1 MRLLGV
7 TADYN
12 VEDVVL
18 ADCPSY
24 VSKYNLAHLARNNS
38 SLIRI
43 DSLVYYDKENDICEG
58 DYLYINNKR
67 VGFVYYSAG
76 WHVHQFNGIDKK
88 LSECEHINMKP
99 SKRSYNVFRGIN
111 KIEGRKPIKICA
123 LGEEMNF
130 DSMIMIIGDE
140 IILNGKARKAL
151 RSEIFLSTGIYD
163 KNDVALC
170 FGGYYNGGTVCIDSD
185 YDLAVELFD
194 GEKIK
199 LNLEEI

>member
-7 TADYN
+7 TAN
-12 VEDVVL
+12 HSIEEVVL

-43 DSLVYYDKENDICEG
+43 DSVVYYDDENDVCEG

-67 VGFVYYSAG
+67 VGFVYYSSG
-76 WHVHQFNGIDKK
+76 WHVHQFNGRDKK
-88 LSECEHINMKP
+88 LSEYEHINMKP

-111 KIEGRKPIKICA
+111 SIEGRKPIKICA
-123 LGEEMNF
+123 VGEEMNF
-130 DSMIMIIGDE
+130 DSMIMVIGDE
-140 IILNGKARKAL
+140 IILNGRARRAL
-151 RSEIFLSTGIYD
+151 RSEIFLSTGIYN
-163 KNDVALC
+163 KEGEALC
-170 FGGYYNGGTVCIDSD
+170 FGGYYNGGTVCLDSD
-185 YDLAVELFD
+185 LQLAVKTFD
-194 GEKIK
+194 GKKTK